1 MNCALAPTPARRH
14 TWDMIRARYL
24 SLLMLLAAPA
34 VGQQANPWADP
45 PPAPPPAGVP
55 APSTPGSAAPPA
67 QGATAPGFRIVNRTG
82 AEATALH
89 AVRSPRGAGGDW
101 GQSLLTPGRP
111 LPMNSGFRVV
121 PNDAEAC
128 RFDLRL
134 VLADNRESVLREQ
147 DICANRTIEMSQA
160 GAPRAAAPTPGG
172 TGPQAQPNQS
182 ARQVST
188 GSGFIVAPDRVM
200 TNEHVVHACNRVLLR
215 TPDGRWL
222 AATPPARV
230 DAGLDLAVLVVPG
243 LPGPVLPFRAGP
255 AVRRGEGVVAY
266 GFPLAGLL
274 SSDPKL
280 TRGEVNGLA
289 GLQDNRN
296 QIQISAAV
304 QPGNSGGPL
313 LDMQGHVVGIV
324 VSKLNA
330 QRVAERTGDIAQN
343 VNFAVRG
350 EAALRFLQGAQ
361 VTPRTSP
368 SEGAERSA
376 VDVGE
381 IAHRATMF
389 IRCER

>member
-1 MNCALAPTPARRH
+1 MRGMQRALA
-14 TWDMIRARYL
+14 
-24 SLLMLLAAPA
+24 LLALLA
-34 VGQQANPWADP
+34 VPVAAQQANPWADP
-45 PPAPPPAGVP
+45 PPAP
-55 APSTPGSAAPPA
+55 AANQA
-67 QGATAPGFRIVNRTG
+67 QPGFRIVNRTG

-101 GQSLLTPGRP
+101 GNSLLTPGRP
-111 LPMNSGFRVV
+111 LTVGGGFRVV
-121 PNDAEAC
+121 PTDPEAC

-134 VLADNRESVLREQ
+134 VLADNREAVLREQ
-147 DICANRTIEMSQA
+147 DICANRTIEMTQA
-160 GAPRAAAPTPGG
+160 GAPRVATLPPGNV
-172 TGPQAQPNQS
+172 PQAVPNQS

-188 GSGFIVAPDRVM
+188 GTGFIVAPDRVM
-200 TNEHVVHACNRVLLR
+200 TNEHVVNGCNRIILR

-230 DAGLDLAVLVVPG
+230 DAALDLAVLAVPG

-255 AVRRGEGVVAY
+255 AVRRGESVVAY

-313 LDMQGHVVGIV
+313 LDMQGHVVGVV

-350 EAALRFLQGAQ
+350 EAAQQFLTRAQ
-361 VTPRTSP
+361 VPARAEP
-368 SEGAERSA
+368 STGPERSA
-376 VDVGE
+376 ADVGE
-381 IAHRATMF
+381 VAHRATMF